1 MRLGHVIG
9 TVTLHTADDALK
21 GGTLLVVQP
30 MSREQFR
37 GAPMLPLPKAN
48 SLVVFD
54 NLGAGLGQIVGFTE
68 GAEAT
73 MPFTHPI
80 PIDALNVAL
89 IDTLSYN
96 PPAA

>member
-9 TVTLHTADDALK
+9 TVTLHTADAALK
-21 GGTLLVVQP
+21 GGSLLVVQP
-30 MSREQFR
+30 FSRAQFA
-37 GAPMLPLPKAN
+37 GAPMLPLAKGN
-48 SLVVFD
+48 TLVVYDTF
-54 NLGAGLGQIVGFTE
+54 GAGLGQVIGFSE

-80 PIDALNVAL
+80 PIDALNAAL
-89 IDTLSYN
+89 IDTISYN